1 MLKIGFLIN
10 PIAGMGGRVA
20 LKGTD
25 NVVDEARRRGARE
38 IAVHRA
44 RKFLEN
50 LKKKIFFFTASGKMG
65 EAVLSAFDFPYE
77 VVYQAPEI
85 TTAED
90 TKRTCKEFL
99 ERDVDLI
106 IFVGGDG
113 TARDVIEVVGT
124 SIPILGVP
132 SGVKMYSSVFAV
144 TPKKAAEIVEKFAKG
159 EASLGEGEV
168 LDIDEEAYRHNQLKI
183 RLFGYAKIP
192 VVEDLVQS
200 SKSEY
205 SGGEEEEDKESIA
218 EFIIE
223 NLEKDTLYLLG
234 AGTTVAKIADKLGVE
249 KTLLGVDAL
258 YNGKIIGKD
267 LGEREILKLLDKYP
281 KAKVIIT
288 PIGAQGFIFGRGNQQ
303 FSEKVLNRIGKE
315 NIIVIATP
323 RKIRDLKKLRI
334 DLENGEKLKG
344 YYKVLIGY
352 GRYKIM
358 RGE

>member
-65 EAVLSAFDFPYE
+65 EAVL
-77 VVYQAPEI
+77 
-85 TTAED
+85 ED